1 MKRNNASLLTVA
13 KQLSPSGLPKNF
25 HPNKES
31 ASIVRLNFDK
41 CAIIPPNGCD
51 SRTLQKI
58 HTSPTTKNF
67 PVRPRHLKKRTE
79 FSFMKWRG
87 LAGKFGEGQGGLE
100 GRETPTKGVSLR
112 LQGLLPHSSL
122 NITVRSGCS

>member
-31 ASIVRLNFDK
+31 ANIVRLNFDK

-58 HTSPTTKNF
+58 HTSPTDKKNF
-67 PVRPRHLKKRTE
+67 PARPRHSPKANQI
-79 FSFMKWRG
+79 F
-87 LAGKFGEGQGGLE
+87 A
-100 GRETPTKGVSLR
+100 RETAGSCGEV
-112 LQGLLPHSSL
+112 QG
-122 NITVRSGCS
+122 R

>member
-31 ASIVRLNFDK
+31 ANIVRLNFDK

-58 HTSPTTKNF
+58 HTSPTDK
-67 PVRPRHLKKRTE
+67 RLPRK
-79 FSFMKWRG
+79 
-87 LAGKFGEGQGGLE
+87 
-100 GRETPTKGVSLR
+100 TPPLSKSEPNLR
-112 LQGLLPHSSL
+112 S
-122 NITVRSGCS
+122 